1 MVAHHRCH
9 VARSPD
15 RFAGSSPGR
24 SPHPPPHADAPAP
37 VACVHRPPRPHH
49 PTGTNVGRSRGRALP
64 LPAAY
69 GGDDWRRWCERCCR
83 PSPVRVMRRRATAHS
98 TPAPPPA
105 TAGGT
110 RLCADVDAGGLA
122 RPARCT
128 RAMPTSARAALPP
141 RARTRPHA
149 RARACKTNTRRP
161 ARAPSTPC
169 YDTHDCTRA
178 RVRLTH
184 MGSTKL
190 HLE

>member
-69 GGDDWRRWCERCCR
+69 GGDGWRRWCERCCR
-83 PSPVRVMRRRATAHS
+83 PSPARVMRRRATAHS

-105 TAGGT
+105 TGCGARSCDGA
-110 RLCADVDAGGLA
+110 RASACAPDVSRRWRPTT
-122 RPARCT
+122 RPAHCT
-128 RAMPTSARAALPP
+128 RAMPTSTRAALPL
-141 RARTRPHA
+141 RARARPHA
-149 RARACKTNTRRP
+149 RARARGCQTSTRRP
-161 ARAPSTPC
+161 ARA
-169 YDTHDCTRA
+169 HR
-178 RVRLTH
+178 RLV
-184 MGSTKL
+184 
-190 HLE
+190 